1 MRMRSQIFAASD
13 DVLSI
18 DFLLLH
24 EFSLLSFASAVEP
37 LRAANRVSGRTLYRW
52 RVLSSDGAMVL
63 TSSGLQIAVD
73 GAFEPQTTS
82 DTLVVVAA
90 FNVARHAGPSVMKG
104 LRQCA
109 RRRLPLGGVE
119 SGAFVL
125 AMAGVL
131 AGRRATTHW
140 EDLATFSDSFPDI
153 TVSSS
158 RYVVDGDRFTSG
170 GASPTLDMMLD
181 LIRLRQG
188 YGLALSVAS
197 VFIYERAH
205 AGEDPQPS
213 LSLGRLDWFEPRLAA
228 AIRLIESQI
237 DEPQTISALSAR
249 LGISRRTLETLFVS
263 HVGQSPQDFVRG
275 MRLEAARRL
284 VLESRDN
291 MTSVATNCGFQS
303 ASAFARA
310 FRHRYGTS
318 PSQARKAHRGW

>member
-1 MRMRSQIFAASD
+1 MRLKIFAASD

-18 DFLLLH
+18 DFLLLP

-37 LRAANRVSGRTLYRW
+37 LRAANRVAGRTLYRW
-52 RVLSSDGAMVL
+52 RVLSPDGAPAA
-63 TSSGLQIAVD
+63 TSSGLSLAVD
-73 GAFEPQTTS
+73 GPFDPQATS
-82 DTLVVVAA
+82 DAVVVVAA
-90 FNVARHAGPSVMKG
+90 FNVARHATAGLMKG
-104 LRQCA
+104 LRLCA

-125 AMAGVL
+125 ARAGVL

-140 EDLATFSDSFPDI
+140 EDLVAFAESFPDI
-153 TVSSS
+153 TVSPS

-197 VFIYERAH
+197 VFIYDRAH

-228 AIRLIESQI
+228 AIRLIENQL
-237 DEPQTISALSAR
+237 DEPLPISVLAAR

-310 FRHRYGTS
+310 FRQRYGTS
-318 PSQARKAHRGW
+318 PSQARKVHRGL